1 MKDKKVL
8 ILIVLGIGAAASLIY
23 GVIAPS
29 KRRGRV
35 YTEPKPSANKAVY
48 RPAEKII
55 PTKRRAKRT
64 EFDSWGES
72 PLIPKN
78 GKIAEGPA
86 LGGIMWNEKNP
97 KAVIGDR
104 MVSAGEKFGDY
115 TVIKIEKNRVIL
127 NDGAEEL
134 ILKLGE

>member
-64 EFDSWGES
+64 EVDYWGRN
-72 PLIPKN
+72 PFIPKK
-78 GKIAEGPA
+78 GKVAGRPT
-86 LGGIMWNEKNP
+86 LGGIMWNEKDP
-97 KAVIGDR
+97 KAVIGSE
-104 MVSAGEKFGDY
+104 MVSRGDIISGY
-115 TVIKIEKNRVIL
+115 KIVDILKDRVIL
-127 NDGAEEL
+127 KSGAEEL
-134 ILKLGE
+134 ILKLER